1 MPYRITVRLNT
12 RTGEFET
19 FQVDALETEQPSA
32 RHNRDHEDTAA
43 AIGHLVERRAGVEE
57 VNDAD
62 GLGAQPIGP
71 YLADAEEQTQRNRDT
86 REQGDG

>member
-32 RHNRDHEDTAA
+32 RHNRDHEEVAA
-43 AIGHLVERRAGVEE
+43 AMGRLVERRPAVEE
-57 VNDAD
+57 VSGAD
-62 GLGAQPIGP
+62 GVGAQPIGANLP
-71 YLADAEEQTQRNRDT
+71 DGEEQTERNR
-86 REQGDG
+86 EAQQQGGG